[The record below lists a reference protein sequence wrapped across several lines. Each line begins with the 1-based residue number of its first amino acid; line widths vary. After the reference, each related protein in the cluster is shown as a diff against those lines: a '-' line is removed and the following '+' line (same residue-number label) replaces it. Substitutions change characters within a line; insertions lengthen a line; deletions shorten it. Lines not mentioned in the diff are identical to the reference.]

1 MNVIESE
8 ATKLFGVALH
18 FAGQALWR
26 YKETMKLTIQEVAEK
41 AGVGV
46 GTVSRVLNNHK
57 SVRPETRER
66 VVSAMQELGFIPN
79 PHARRVA
86 GGKSYTVS
94 IILQVVGTEFYIRL
108 LSGLEKTLETHRYDS
123 ALFPLIGRERLE
135 RYLNSSTLAYQ
146 SDGIVMASHNLGD
159 LYPDGR
165 LPTRQP
171 VVIVDGTS
179 QHYDS
184 IYLDNEL
191 GGRLAARALAALDG
205 DIYAISVHQALDE
218 VFKNTVFQDRM
229 RGFKNA
235 LETAGRPI
243 AEENIQTITFDLNNA
258 RHAAQTILE
267 NATFP
272 VNIFAAADLVA
283 MAVLDEARAR
293 NLEIGRDVRVIGFDD
308 HPWAR
313 ERGLTTLHQPVEAM
327 GATAAELLIERLSG
341 YEGAPRQVRFE
352 PRLIERQSTM
362 HTDTDEQ

>member
-1 MNVIESE
+1 MLRFV
-8 ATKLFGVALH
+8 
-18 FAGQALWR
+18 
-26 YKETMKLTIQEVAEK
+26 KLTIQEVAHK

-66 VVSAMQELGFIPN
+66 VTSAMQELGFVPN

-86 GGKSYTVS
+86 GGKSYSVS

-146 SDGIVMASHNLGD
+146 SDGIIMASHNLGD
-159 LYPDGR
+159 LYSDGK

-171 VVIVDGTS
+171 VVIVDGCS
-179 QHYDS
+179 RHYDS
-184 IYLDNEL
+184 VFLDNEL
-191 GGRLAARALAALDG
+191 GGELAAKALAGLAG
-205 DIYAISVHQALDE
+205 EIHAISVHQALDE

-229 RGFKNA
+229 RGFRKA
-235 LETAGRPI
+235 LETAKRPLP
-243 AEENIQTITFDLNNA
+243 EPCLQTITFDLNNA
-258 RHAAQTILE
+258 RQAAQNILD

-283 MAVLDEARAR
+283 LAVLDEAKAR
-293 NLEIGRDVRVIGFDD
+293 NLEIGTDVRVIGFDD
-308 HPWAR
+308 HPWAK

-327 GATAAELLIERLSG
+327 GAAAAELLIERLNG
-341 YEGAPRQVRFE
+341 YQGKPRQVRFE
-352 PRLIERQSTM
+352 PHLIERRSTA
-362 HTDTDEQ
+362 H

>member
-1 MNVIESE
+1 MLTFV
-8 ATKLFGVALH
+8 
-18 FAGQALWR
+18 
-26 YKETMKLTIQEVAEK
+26 KLTIQEVANK

-66 VVSAMQELGFIPN
+66 VSSAMQELGFIPN

-86 GGKSYTVS
+86 GGKSYSVS

-123 ALFPLIGRERLE
+123 ALFPLLGRERLE

-159 LYPDGR
+159 LYPDGK

-171 VVIVDGTS
+171 VVIVDGCS
-179 QHYDS
+179 NHYDS
-184 IYLDNEL
+184 VFLDNEL
-191 GGRLAARALAALDG
+191 GGELAAQALSGLEG
-205 DIYAISVHQALDE
+205 EIYAISVHQALDE

-229 RGFKNA
+229 RGFKRR
-235 LETAGRPI
+235 LELAKRPLLKQH
-243 AEENIQTITFDLNNA
+243 IQTITFDLNNA
-258 RHAAQTILE
+258 RLAAQKILDS
-267 NATFP
+267 ATFP

-283 MAVLDEARAR
+283 LAVLDETKARS
-293 NLEIGRDVRVIGFDD
+293 LEIGKDVRVIGFDD
-308 HPWAR
+308 HPWAI

-327 GATAAELLIERLSG
+327 GTAAAELLIERLCG
-341 YEGAPRQVRFE
+341 YQGKPRQVRFE
-352 PRLIERQSTM
+352 PHLVERRST
-362 HTDTDEQ
+362 QI

>member
-1 MNVIESE
+1 
-8 ATKLFGVALH
+8 
-18 FAGQALWR
+18 
-26 YKETMKLTIQEVAEK
+26 MKLTIQEVAEK

>member
-1 MNVIESE
+1 
-8 ATKLFGVALH
+8 
-18 FAGQALWR
+18 
-26 YKETMKLTIQEVAEK
+26 MKLTIQEVAEK

-66 VVSAMQELGFIPN
+66 VTIAMQELGFIPN

-108 LSGLEKTLETHRYDS
+108 LSGLEKTLESHRYDS

-146 SDGIVMASHNLGD
+146 SDGIIMASHNLGD

-171 VVIVDGTS
+171 VVLVDGINS
-179 QHYDS
+179 HYDS
-184 IYLDNEL
+184 VYLDNEL
-191 GGRLAARALAALDG
+191 GGTLAARAIQALDG
-205 DIYAISVHQALDE
+205 AVYAISVHQDLDE

-229 RGFKNA
+229 RGFKNTIGA
-235 LETAGRPI
+235 RLPEDH
-243 AEENIQTITFDLNNA
+243 IQTITFDISNA
-258 RHAAQTILE
+258 RNAAQNILE
-267 NATFP
+267 TATLP
-272 VNIFAAADLVA
+272 VNIFAAADLLA
-283 MAVLDEARAR
+283 LAVMDEAQAR
-293 NLEIGRDVRVIGFDD
+293 HLEIGKDVRLIGFDD
-308 HPWAR
+308 HPWAQQ
-313 ERGLTTLHQPVEAM
+313 RGLTTVHQPVEAM

-341 YEGAPRQVRFE
+341 FEGAPRQVRFE
-352 PRLIERQSTM
+352 PRLIERQSTLQ
-362 HTDTDEQ
+362 TEEIEQ

>member
-1 MNVIESE
+1 
-8 ATKLFGVALH
+8 
-18 FAGQALWR
+18 
-26 YKETMKLTIQEVAEK
+26 MKLTIQEVADK

-66 VVSAMQELGFIPN
+66 VSSAMQELGFIPN

-86 GGKSYTVS
+86 GGKSYSVS

-159 LYPDGR
+159 LYPDGK

-171 VVIVDGTS
+171 VVIVDGS
-179 QHYDS
+179 SPHYDS
-184 IYLDNEL
+184 IFLDNEL
-191 GGRLAARALAALDG
+191 GGELAANALAALNG
-205 DIYAISVHQALDE
+205 DIYAISVHQDLDE

-229 RGFKNA
+229 RGFKRA
-235 LETAGRPI
+235 LETAKRPI
-243 AEENIQTITFDLNNA
+243 PDQNIQTITFDLNNA
-258 RHAAQTILE
+258 RTAAQRILE
-267 NATFP
+267 TATFP

-283 MAVLDEARAR
+283 LAVMDEATAR
-293 NLEIGRDVRVIGFDD
+293 NLEIGRDVRIIGFDD
-308 HPWAR
+308 HPWAKA
-313 ERGLTTLHQPVEAM
+313 RGLTTLHQPVEAM

-341 YEGAPRQVRFE
+341 YEGIPRQVRFE
-352 PRLIERQSTM
+352 PRLIERKSTM
-362 HTDTDEQ
+362 HQEETD

>member
-1 MNVIESE
+1 
-8 ATKLFGVALH
+8 
-18 FAGQALWR
+18 
-26 YKETMKLTIQEVAEK
+26 MKLTIQEVAEK

-66 VVSAMQELGFIPN
+66 VSAAMQELGFIPN

-159 LYPDGR
+159 LYPDGK

-171 VVIVDGTS
+171 VVIVDGNS
-179 QHYDS
+179 CHYDS
-184 IYLDNEL
+184 VYLDNEL
-191 GGRLAARALAALDG
+191 GGELAARALAALDG
-205 DIYAISVHQALDE
+205 EKYAISVHQDLDT
-218 VFKNTVFQDRM
+218 VFKTTVFQDRM
-229 RGFKNA
+229 RGFKNYF
-235 LETAGRPI
+235 ENNHTAMPE
-243 AEENIQTITFDLNNA
+243 ANIQTITFDLENA
-258 RHAAQTILE
+258 RRATQHILDT
-267 NATFP
+267 ATLP
-272 VNIFAAADLVA
+272 VNIFAAADLIA
-283 MAVLDEARAR
+283 MAVIDETRAR

-308 HPWAR
+308 HPWAK
-313 ERGLTTLHQPVEAM
+313 EHGLTTLHQPVEAM
-327 GATAAELLIERLSG
+327 GATAAELLVERLSG
-341 YEGAPRQVRFE
+341 YDGAPRQVRFE
-352 PRLIERQSTM
+352 PRLIERRSTLQQE
-362 HTDTDEQ
+362 DSEI

>member
-1 MNVIESE
+1 
-8 ATKLFGVALH
+8 
-18 FAGQALWR
+18 
-26 YKETMKLTIQEVAEK
+26 MKLTIQEVADK

-66 VVSAMQELGFIPN
+66 VSHAMQELGFIPN

-86 GGKSYTVS
+86 GGKSYSVS
-94 IILQVVGTEFYIRL
+94 IILQVIGTEFYIRL

-159 LYPDGR
+159 LYPDGK

-171 VVIVDGTS
+171 VVIVDGCS
-179 QHYDS
+179 PHYDS

-191 GGRLAARALAALDG
+191 GGELAAKALAALDG
-205 DIYAISVHQALDE
+205 EIYAISVHQDLDE

-229 RGFKNA
+229 RGFKRA
-235 LETAGRPI
+235 LVQANRAI
-243 AEENIQTITFDLNNA
+243 AETQIQTITFDLNNA
-258 RHAAQTILE
+258 RAAAQHILDT
-267 NATFP
+267 ADLP

-283 MAVLDEARAR
+283 LAVIDEAHAR
-293 NLEIGRDVRVIGFDD
+293 NLEIGRDVRIIGFDD
-308 HPWAR
+308 HPWAKA
-313 ERGLTTLHQPVEAM
+313 RGLTTLHQPVEAM

-341 YEGAPRQVRFE
+341 YEGIPRQVRFE
-352 PRLIERQSTM
+352 PRLIERKSTM
-362 HTDTDEQ
+362 HQDEND